1 LDEVA
6 LILRIK
12 GGDKN
17 AFEELFNLYK
27 NKGLQTA
34 YLIVGNRH
42 TSEDVLQDTFVQC
55 YFKIKSLNDSSK
67 FKFWFY
73 KILTRT
79 AWKYCS
85 KDNKSV
91 PIDNIFDAVDNMG
104 QEIATEMKVVK
115 NAESERLFQAIDHLD
130 IKRKTVIVLFYFN
143 QMSISEIAKTLGIFE
158 GTVKSR
164 LHSAK
169 KRLYSELESEEIFDE
184 RICARNG

>member
-1 LDEVA
+1 M
-6 LILRIK
+6 ILSIK
-12 GGDKN
+12 KGNKN
-17 AFEELFNLYK
+17 AFEELFNIYK

-42 TSEDVLQDTFVQC
+42 TSEDVVQDTFVQC
-55 YFKIKSLNDSSK
+55 YFQIKNLQDPSK

-79 AWKYCS
+79 AWKHCS
-85 KDNKSV
+85 KDKKNI
-91 PIDNIFDAVDNMG
+91 PTDHIFDAVDHIG
-104 QEIATEMKVVK
+104 QEMDTEIKVLK
-115 NAESERLFQAIDHLD
+115 NAESERLFQAINHLGF
-130 IKRKTVIVLFYFN
+130 KQKMVIVLFYFN

-169 KRLYSELESEEIFDE
+169 KCLYSELEHEEIFNE
-184 RICARNG
+184 RSCGRNG